1 MKVSI
6 LQMDVIIGK
15 PWVNLAKLKTMTEEI
30 EDGLVVVPELFLTG
44 YDQESIEKTAFS
56 QEEGEYIGA
65 VKEISETKGISIYG
79 SLAETDGENFYNT
92 AVMIDGGKVLGKYRK
107 SHLFGPMGEKKIFT
121 HGRQISTV
129 NLLNTT
135 FGMSICYDLRFPGIY
150 QKLAKLG
157 SKILLIS
164 AEWPVTRIS
173 HWIALSRARA
183 IENQV
188 FVIAVNRVGK
198 DPNYTYGGN
207 SAIFDP
213 YGEVVIQLGDK
224 EEQRTLDIDLSK
236 IYEFKDKFDVV
247 EDQWI

>member
-15 PWVNLAKLKTMTEEI
+15 PWVNLAKLKIMTEEI

-44 YDQESIEKTAFS
+44 YDQDSIEKTAFS

-107 SHLFGPMGEKKIFT
+107 SHLFGPMGEKKIFSL
-121 HGRQISTV
+121 GRQISTV

-157 SKILLIS
+157 AKVLLIS

-173 HWIALSRARA
+173 HWVALSRARA

-188 FVIAVNRVGK
+188 FVIAVNRVGE
-198 DPNYTYGGN
+198 DQNYTYGGN
-207 SAIFDP
+207 SVVFDP
-213 YGEVVIQLGDK
+213 YGEVVIQLGD
-224 EEQRTLDIDLSK
+224 EEKLRTVDIDLSK
-236 IYEFKDKFDVV
+236 ISEFKDKFDVV
-247 EDQWI
+247 EDHWI